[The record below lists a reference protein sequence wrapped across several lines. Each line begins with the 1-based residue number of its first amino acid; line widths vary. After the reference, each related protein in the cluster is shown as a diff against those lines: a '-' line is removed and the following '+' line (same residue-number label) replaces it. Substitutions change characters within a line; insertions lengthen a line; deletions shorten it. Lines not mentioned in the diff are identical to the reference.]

1 MTEIMS
7 DRCLSDGLRS
17 AGLRRGEIGFDRW
30 TPGSPRRPEQAFA
43 RVGGRLRA
51 LQPEHPRVYAVAAMA
66 DQGKRRWWRLADGLR
81 EGRIEV
87 MYRRHAEEMVRSEVA
102 AEVVAT
108 ALIHAVVG
116 RVTAALVADGRAWD
130 PGLENLWI
138 HTDNDGG
145 IDWAGLS
152 DTTIRV
158 LDGDRI
164 ARESGALALPCEEAM
179 FLWLAHRCEPALE
192 LVLTALSS
200 CAGLT
205 PRRFWA
211 LVGESIAGAA
221 TYVPALAGTDP
232 AVGARRGHGFL
243 HALEGRGLP
252 LRRSIGCLVR

>member
-7 DRCLSDGLRS
+7 DRCLSDGLRN
-17 AGLRRGEIGFDRW
+17 AGLRRRELAVESW
-30 TPGSPRRPEQAFA
+30 SPETPRRPGQAFG
-43 RVGGRLRA
+43 RVGARLRA

-66 DQGKRRWWRLADGLR
+66 EQGKRRWWRLADGLR

-87 MYRRHAEEMVRSEVA
+87 MYRRHAAEMVSDEIA

-158 LDGDRI
+158 LDGDRL
-164 ARESGALALPCEEAM
+164 AREAGAVALPCEEAM
-179 FLWLAHRCEPALE
+179 YLWLAHRCEPALA
-192 LVLTALSS
+192 LVRDALGT

-211 LVGESIAGAA
+211 LVGESIGGAA
-221 TYVPALAGTDP
+221 TYVPALARTD
-232 AVGARRGHGFL
+232 AAAGARRGQGFM
-243 HALEGRGLP
+243 HALEERGLP
-252 LRRSIGCLVR
+252 LRRSLVVR